1 MVRNKSFGLFK
12 GTQRLQGKSINEK
25 KTYSR
30 GIKGP
35 SVSILHVLLCDVH
48 RLGVDVYWNWGIGGK
63 VLIPDCLD
71 LVMDVL
77 LWEAL

>member
-1 MVRNKSFGLFK
+1 M
-12 GTQRLQGKSINEK
+12 

-35 SVSILHVLLCDVH
+35 PITVLHVLLCYIH
-48 RLGVDVYWNWGIGGK
+48 GLGVDVYWDWGIRGK
-63 VLIPDCLD
+63 VLIPDGLD
-71 LVMDVL
+71 LVMDIL